1 MTDLVSFSNFFMIS
15 GFLLAAYSVV
25 ANDCVQ
31 TLGTFMASNSHRRW
45 WVLWLFASTILIA
58 TLLFSWFAYNGDISQ
73 GRLDS
78 IPYNGDFQ
86 WYHMVA
92 PLILVF
98 MTRFG
103 IPVSTTFLV
112 ISVFASS
119 VVIEKVILKSV
130 MGYGVAAIVAYS
142 LWWILSKFLDEHDKV
157 DPKNRNRWFVA
168 QWLTTGFLW
177 FTWLSH
183 DMANIAVYMP
193 RKLSVSMLLV
203 VFVVLI
209 SGLALTFY
217 SKGGRIQK
225 IVLDKTGT
233 RYARSATI
241 IDFVFA
247 CILLVF
253 KEWSTIP
260 MSTTWVFVGLLC
272 GRELAIHSSERF
284 KGTKAVFPIIAKD
297 FAKVLVGLGV
307 SLVLVWIIQWTKA
320 I

>member
-1 MTDLVSFSNFFMIS
+1 MTDLVTFSNFFMIS

-25 ANDCVQ
+25 ANDSVQ

-45 WVLWLFASTILIA
+45 WVLWLSASAVLVA
-58 TLLFSWFAYNGDISQ
+58 TLLFSWFVYDVDISQ

-78 IPYNGDFQ
+78 IPYDGNFQ
-86 WYHMVA
+86 WYHAVA

-130 MGYGVAAIVAYS
+130 MGYGVAAITAYT
-142 LWWILSKFLDEHDKV
+142 LWTVLSRFLDEHDKV
-157 DPKNRNRWFVA
+157 DPKNRNRWFIA

-177 FTWLSH
+177 STWLSH

-193 RKLSVSMLLV
+193 RQLSFPLLLV

-209 SGLALTFY
+209 SGLAMTF
-217 SKGGRIQK
+217 KLRGGRIQK

-272 GRELAIHSSERF
+272 GRELAIHASVKFES
-284 KGTKAVFPIIAKD
+284 TKAVFPIIAKD

-307 SLVLVWIIQWTKA
+307 SLVLVWIIQGTK